1 MPKFKIRYEY
11 AVTKVIEIEAD
22 TIDKAQTM
30 FLEGNNT
37 NVIRDYEIDKP
48 GLCIIDID
56 EAKEQITERKYTEK
70 QYKEYSDLMEKMANN
85 DDIIEGARIHYEI
98 KQWLVEN
105 NITDEMEE
113 QMDNR
118 MEEEFE
124 DEIKS
129 NSNKSK

>member
-1 MPKFKIRYEY
+1 MPKFNIKHEY
-11 AVTKVIEIEAD
+11 VVTKIMEIEANTVD
-22 TIDKAQTM
+22 EAQTL

-37 NVIRDYEIDKP
+37 KVIRDYEIDEP
-48 GLCIIDID
+48 GLCIIYI
-56 EAKEQITERKYTEK
+56 EEVEEQIIERKYNEK

-85 DDIIEGARIHYEI
+85 DDIIEGAKIHYEI

-118 MEEEFE
+118 MEEECQIDNHE
-124 DEIKS
+124 
-129 NSNKSK
+129 

>member
-1 MPKFKIRYEY
+1 LPKFKVKYEY
-11 AVTKVIEIEAD
+11 AVTKVMEIEAD
-22 TIDKAQTM
+22 TIDKAQEM

-37 NVIRDYEIDKP
+37 NVIRDYEIDEP
-48 GLCIIDID
+48 GLCIIDI
-56 EAKEQITERKYTEK
+56 EEVEEQIIERKYTEK
-70 QYKEYSDLMEKMANN
+70 QYKEYLHLMTKMANN

-105 NITDEMEE
+105 NITNEMEE

-124 DEIKS
+124 DEVR
-129 NSNKSK
+129 NQQ